1 MSKKSGISDDMPDFF
16 YVSFVA
22 FAVPAKKIQKNQKK
36 KSKATFILARK
47 LL

>member
-16 YVSFVA
+16 VFEILCFRISR
-22 FAVPAKKIQKNQKK
+22 KKIQKNQKK
-36 KSKATFILARK
+36 KSKATFILGRK